1 MSFVE
6 RNECMSDMKHLLTL
20 SYLGT
25 AYSGFQVQPNAK
37 TVQAALQFAATRIFD
52 TPCGVSGC
60 SRTDSGVHANEYLAV
75 VEEHGTSGIPEAS
88 VARAMNTYLPKD
100 ISVRASVRVPE
111 DFKIRRE
118 VAGKE
123 YSYLIWNHPYRNP
136 FLADRALYYPR
147 ALDLDAM
154 RAALPLFLGK
164 HDFRAF
170 MSSGSDI
177 EDTVRTVTDLRI
189 EENGSEIRIYVSA
202 DGFLYNMVR
211 IIVGTLLEV
220 SEGKITLSRLKNAV
234 EGGDRALAGRTA
246 PAEGLY
252 LNRVFLAN
260 EEWRRGETADE

>member
-1 MSFVE
+1 
-6 RNECMSDMKHLLTL
+6 MKHLLTL

-37 TVQAALQFAATRIFD
+37 TVQAALQFAATKIFD
-52 TPCGVSGC
+52 TPCGITGC

-75 VEEHGTSGIPEAS
+75 VEEHGSASIPESA

-100 ISVRASVRVPE
+100 ISVFHCVAVAD

-118 VAGKE
+118 VEGKE
-123 YSYLIWNHPYRNP
+123 YVYLIWNHTARNP
-136 FLADRALYYPR
+136 FLSDRALYYPR
-147 ALDLDAM
+147 KLDIEAM
-154 RAALPLFLGK
+154 RKVIPYFIGT

-170 MSSGSDI
+170 MASGSDI
-177 EDTVRTVTDLRI
+177 ADTVRTITDLRV
-189 EENGSEIRIYVSA
+189 ETEGDSVKIYVSA

-220 SEGKITLSRLKNAV
+220 SEGKISPERLKKAI
-234 EGGDRALAGRTA
+234 ETGERSLAGRTA

-252 LNRVFLAN
+252 LNRVFLNPHALN
-260 EEWRRGETADE
+260 REDDAQ

>member
-1 MSFVE
+1 
-6 RNECMSDMKHLLTL
+6 MKHLLTL

-52 TPCGVSGC
+52 TPCGITGC

-75 VEEHGTSGIPEAS
+75 IEEHGTASIPESA

-100 ISVRASVRVPE
+100 ISVSRCVAVAD

-118 VAGKE
+118 VDGKE
-123 YSYLIWNHPYRNP
+123 YVYLIWNHPYRNP
-136 FLADRALYYPR
+136 FLSDRALYYPR
-147 ALDLDAM
+147 KLDLDAIQK
-154 RAALPLFLGK
+154 AIPCFLGK

-170 MSSGSDI
+170 MASGSDI
-177 EDTVRTVTDLRI
+177 ADTVRTVTDLRV
-189 EENGSEIRIYVSA
+189 EAEGDQVKIYVSA

-211 IIVGTLLEV
+211 IIVGTLLEI
-220 SEGKITLSRLKNAV
+220 SEGKISFSRLEQAIATG
-234 EGGDRALAGRTA
+234 ERSLAGRTA

-252 LNRVFLAN
+252 LNRVFLNSDALKR
-260 EEWRRGETADE
+260 EEKSCE

>member
-1 MSFVE
+1 
-6 RNECMSDMKHLLTL
+6 MKHLLTL

-37 TVQAALQFAATRIFD
+37 TVQAALQFAATKIFD

-75 VEEHGTSGIPEAS
+75 VEEHGTSGIPEAA

-100 ISVRASVRVPE
+100 ISVCDSVRVAD

-118 VAGKE
+118 VEGKE
-123 YSYLIWNHPYRNP
+123 YTYLIWNHPYRNP
-136 FLADRALYYPR
+136 FLSDRALYYPR
-147 ALDLDAM
+147 ELKLDRM
-154 RAALPLFLGK
+154 REAIPYFLGK

-177 EDTVRTVTDLRI
+177 EDTVRTVTDLKI
-189 EENGSEIRIYVSA
+189 EQSGNEVRIYVSA

-211 IIVGTLLEV
+211 IIVGTLLEI
-220 SEGKITLSRLKNAV
+220 SEGKISLARLAEAV
-234 EGGDRALAGRTA
+234 RGGDRTLAGRTA

-252 LNRVFLAN
+252 LNRVFLKDDA
-260 EEWRRGETADE
+260 RQRGDDLRE

>member
-1 MSFVE
+1 
-6 RNECMSDMKHLLTL
+6 MKHLLTL

-37 TVQAALQFAATRIFD
+37 TVQAALQSAATKIFD
-52 TPCGVSGC
+52 APCGVSGC

-75 VEEHGTSGIPEAS
+75 VEEHGASGIPESA

-100 ISVRASVRVPE
+100 ISVLGSVRVPD
-111 DFKIRRE
+111 DFKIRHR
-118 VAGKE
+118 VQGKE
-123 YSYLIWNHPYRNP
+123 YMYLIWNHPYRNP
-136 FLADRALYYPR
+136 FLSDRALYYPR

-154 RAALPLFLGK
+154 RGAIPYILGK

-189 EENGSEIRIYVSA
+189 EQEGAEVRIYVSA

-211 IIVGTLLEV
+211 IIVGTLLEI
-220 SEGKITLSRLKNAV
+220 SERKISYDRLNLAV
-234 EGGDRALAGRTA
+234 NGGERILAGRTA

-252 LNRVFLAN
+252 LNRVFLEKGALT
-260 EEWRRGETADE
+260 EGGASHE

>member
-1 MSFVE
+1 
-6 RNECMSDMKHLLTL
+6 MKHLFTL

-37 TVQAALQFAATRIFD
+37 TVQAALQFAATKIFD
-52 TPCGVSGC
+52 TPCGITGC

-75 VEEHGTSGIPEAS
+75 VEEHGNASIPESA

-100 ISVRASVRVPE
+100 VAVSQSVAVAD

-118 VAGKE
+118 VEGKE
-123 YSYLIWNHPYRNP
+123 YMYLIWNHPYRNP

-147 ALDLDAM
+147 KLDLAAM
-154 RAALPLFLGK
+154 RKAIPYFVGK

-170 MSSGSDI
+170 MASGSDI
-177 EDTVRTVTDLRI
+177 ADTVRTITELRV
-189 EENGSEIRIYVSA
+189 EAEADQVKIYVSA

-211 IIVGTLLEV
+211 IIVGTLLEI
-220 SEGKITLSRLKNAV
+220 SEGKISPERLEQAI
-234 EGGDRALAGRTA
+234 ETGERSLAGRTA

-252 LNRVFLAN
+252 LNRVFLKPPVSER
-260 EEWRRGETADE
+260 EESLCGE